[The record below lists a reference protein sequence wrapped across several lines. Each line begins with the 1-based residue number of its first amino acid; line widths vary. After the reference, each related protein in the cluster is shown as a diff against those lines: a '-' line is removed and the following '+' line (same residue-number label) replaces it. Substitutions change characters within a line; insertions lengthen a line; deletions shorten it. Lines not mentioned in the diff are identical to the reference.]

1 MLKKLLSRF
10 NKTDERKTKL
20 SKEKIPS
27 KIRMLRRINTLTVE
41 VDKLQDVIKSEL
53 YKEFMKKLGEPDEVQ
68 KLREE
73 IKRLRLKV
81 KNYKEVSNG

>member
-1 MLKKLLSRF
+1 MFKKILNWF
-10 NKTDERKTKL
+10 NKTDARKTKL

-53 YKEFMKKLGEPDEVQ
+53 YKEFMKKLGVPDEVQ

>member
-1 MLKKLLSRF
+1 MFKRILNWF

>member
-1 MLKKLLSRF
+1 MFKKLLSRF

>member
-1 MLKKLLSRF
+1 MFKKLLSRF
-10 NKTDERKTKL
+10 NKTDDKKIRL

-53 YKEFMKKLGEPDEVQ
+53 YKEFMKKLGEPDEVR